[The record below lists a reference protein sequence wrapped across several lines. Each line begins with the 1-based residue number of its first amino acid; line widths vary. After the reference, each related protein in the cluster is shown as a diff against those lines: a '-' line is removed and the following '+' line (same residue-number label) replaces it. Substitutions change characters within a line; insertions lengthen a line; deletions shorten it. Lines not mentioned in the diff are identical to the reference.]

1 MPRPA
6 SDLIARI
13 AWRYYVQKQNQA
25 EIAANLNLSRQSVQ
39 RYLSQALEQGIVVTR
54 IDHRYLSECLELGQ
68 ELQSRYRLKLCEVA
82 PATAEQSVEEVFQSL
97 CALGAQVMEHF
108 IRREDPYTFALG
120 SGQTIRHSINHLEE
134 FQRNDHSVTSL
145 VGFTTPEGNPS
156 EFDLVTPFAEKT
168 GAQGYYFPAPLVLP
182 TLDEKQLLEQL
193 TVYQRVIKI
202 VEQASVAFASVSPLH
217 TNSAFLKEG
226 LMTTEEWQ
234 YLQKQG
240 ACAELLGRVLD
251 VDGRL
256 LNEEFTNRLAGEA
269 LRPNPDRLFVCI
281 SGGIQKHQALY
292 SILQG
297 KWVNGLVTDEQTA
310 HYLLQMP
317 PTSVR

>member
-1 MPRPA
+1 MPRPD

-54 IDHRYLSECLELGQ
+54 IDHRYLSECMELGQ
-68 ELQSRYRLKLCEVA
+68 ELKARYLLDLCEVT
-82 PATAEQSVEEVFQSL
+82 PASVEQSAEEVFQSL
-97 CALGAQVMEHF
+97 CVLGAQMMERF
-108 IRREDPYTFALG
+108 IRSEEPCTFALG
-120 SGQTIRHSINHLEE
+120 SGQTIRRSIHHLEE
-134 FQRNDHSVTSL
+134 FQRTDHSVTSL

-182 TLDEKQLLEQL
+182 TLAEKQLLEQL
-193 TVYQRVIKI
+193 TVYQRVMKI

-234 YLQKQG
+234 NLQKKG

-251 VDGRL
+251 ENGRL
-256 LNEEFTNRLAGEA
+256 LNEEFTDRLAGEV
-269 LRPNPDRLFVCI
+269 LKPSPDRLFVCI
-281 SGGIQKHQALY
+281 SGGAQKHQALY

-297 KWVNGLVTDEQTA
+297 RWVNGLVTDEQTA

>member
-13 AWRYYVQKQNQA
+13 AWRYYIQKQNQV

-54 IDHRYLSECLELGQ
+54 IDHHHLSECMELSQ
-68 ELQSRYRLKLCEVA
+68 ELQSRYHLKLCEVA
-82 PATAEQSVEEVFQSL
+82 PATDEQSAEEVFQSL
-97 CALGAQVMEHF
+97 CALGAQVMERF
-108 IRREDPYTFALG
+108 IRREDPCTFALG

-182 TLDEKQLLEQL
+182 TLAEKQLLEQL
-193 TVYQRVIKI
+193 TVYKRVSKI
-202 VEQASVAFASVSPLH
+202 VEQANVAFASVSPIH

-240 ACAELLGRVLD
+240 ACAELLGRILD
-251 VDGRL
+251 VDGQL
-256 LNEEFTNRLAGEA
+256 LNEEFTNRLAGEV
-269 LRPNPDRLFVCI
+269 LRHNPDRLFVCI
-281 SGGIQKHQALY
+281 SGGIQKHQALC

-297 KWVNGLVTDEQTA
+297 KWINGLVTDEQTA
-310 HYLLQMP
+310 HYLLQMAS
-317 PTSVR
+317 TSVR

>member
-1 MPRPA
+1 MPRPD

-25 EIAANLNLSRQSVQ
+25 KIAANLNLSRQSVQ

-54 IDHRYLSECLELGQ
+54 IDHRSLNECMELGQ
-68 ELQSRYRLKLCEVA
+68 ELKARYHLDLCEVA
-82 PATAEQSVEEVFQSL
+82 PASVDQSAEEVFQSL
-97 CALGAQVMEHF
+97 CVLGAQVMERF
-108 IRREDPYTFALG
+108 IRSEDPCTFALG
-120 SGQTIRHSINHLEE
+120 SGQTIRRSIHHLEE

-182 TLDEKQLLEQL
+182 TLAEKQLLEQL
-193 TVYQRVIKI
+193 TVYQRVMKI

-234 YLQKQG
+234 HLQKQG
-240 ACAELLGRVLD
+240 ACAVLLGRVLD
-251 VDGRL
+251 EDGRL
-256 LNEEFTNRLAGEA
+256 PVSYTHLTL
-269 LRPNPDRLFVCI
+269 
-281 SGGIQKHQALY
+281 
-292 SILQG
+292 
-297 KWVNGLVTDEQTA
+297 
-310 HYLLQMP
+310 
-317 PTSVR
+317 PTICSV

>member
-1 MPRPA
+1 MPHPA
-6 SDLIARI
+6 SDLVARI
-13 AWRYYVQKQNQA
+13 AWSYYVQKQKQA
-25 EIAANLNLSRQSVQ
+25 EIAANLNLSRQSIQ

-54 IDHRYLSECLELGQ
+54 IDHRYLRECMELG
-68 ELQSRYRLKLCEVA
+68 EKVKSRYRLRLCEVA
-82 PATAEQSVEEVFQSL
+82 PATAEQSTEEVFQSL
-97 CALGAQVMEHF
+97 CALGAQVMERF
-108 IRREDPYTFALG
+108 IRWEDPCTFALG
-120 SGQTIRHSINHLEE
+120 SGQTIRHSISHLEE
-134 FQRNDHSVTSL
+134 FQCNDHNVTSL

-156 EFDLVTPFAEKT
+156 EFDLVTPFAKKT

-202 VEQASVAFASVSPLH
+202 VEQANVAFASVSPLH
-217 TNSAFLKEG
+217 TNSIFLKEG
-226 LMTTEEWQ
+226 LMTAEEWQ
-234 YLQKQG
+234 HLQKQG

-256 LNEEFTNRLAGEA
+256 LNEEFTNRLAGEV

-297 KWVNGLVTDEQTA
+297 KWVNGLVTDERTA
-310 HYLLQMP
+310 HYLLQIA